1 MFEGGLWRTVEP
13 FTGGIAPV
21 APALSYPAG
30 RLESCSRT
38 KRVSAPERNAV
49 AVKRKLIEVSLPLE
63 EINAQSAREKSIRHG
78 HPSTLHLWWARRP
91 LATARAVLFA
101 QLVDD
106 PSNDIDEYRAEAE
119 RNGYEDPDAWA
130 EHRVKQERERLFD
143 LIRQMVNWN
152 NLGDEALFS
161 KVRAEIMKSTNGNPP
176 AILDP
181 FAGGGTIPLEAQRL
195 GLEAHASDLNPVAVL
210 INKALI
216 EIPPKFAGREPV
228 FPGAAGTRNDW
239 PKATG
244 LAEDVRRYG
253 KWMRDEAQ
261 KRIGHLYPKAKLPG
275 GGEAT
280 VIAWIWARTVTCP
293 NPACGIEMP
302 LVRSWW
308 LGKKKG
314 KEAYV
319 VPRVVDGT
327 VEYSIGHDLAH
338 APTTQNDGTVGRTG
352 ATCVACGSAVPLEY
366 VRETSRNLGLGSQL
380 MATVAEGHR
389 SRIYLP
395 PTPEHMNA
403 AALAAPTAVPPGELF
418 DWPGRINVVRYGLTE
433 FADLFTNRQLTA
445 LTTFS
450 DLVVEARERVLA
462 DALVAGQ
469 PEGDRLEEGGTA
481 AAAYADAVA
490 TYLGF
495 ANSRSADYTSTIN
508 TWASTGE
515 FIRNVFARQA
525 LPMAWDFVEVNPFSG
540 STGNF
545 VGLIEAPIRVIE
557 QLPAHSTAD
566 VRQADAAARD
576 YGSVLISTDPP
587 YYDNIGYSDLSD
599 YFYVWLRRALRA
611 VHPTLL
617 GTMLVPKAEELVA
630 NPYRHGG
637 AGAAKQFFETGFEHV
652 FAHARESAT
661 DDFPI
666 TVYYAFKQSE
676 TDQGGA
682 ASTGWETILG
692 AMVHAGWQVTAT
704 WPVRSEREGRM
715 IGVGTNALASS
726 VVLALRPRPADAPT
740 TDRRGFI
747 ATMKRELGPALRE
760 LQQGGIAPVDLPQS
774 AIGPGM
780 AVFSR
785 YAKVIESD
793 GSEMSVRS
801 ALARINEVLDE
812 LLTEQE
818 GDFDSTTRFAIA
830 WYRSNGY
837 DAGAFGDA
845 ENLARARATAVSTM
859 ERGGILSARA
869 GKVQLFR
876 PSDLPEDYDVTT
888 DQHASAWE
896 ALQHTIRIQETKGI
910 PAAGAFLQAASRRSD
925 GAVDLDLV
933 KELAYLLFQVAEKNG
948 WTKDAISFN
957 GIATSWSEMLDSGR
971 TASPVSTATT
981 LDFDA
986 LDE

>member
-1 MFEGGLWRTVEP
+1 
-13 FTGGIAPV
+13 
-21 APALSYPAG
+21 
-30 RLESCSRT
+30 
-38 KRVSAPERNAV
+38 V
-49 AVKRKLIEVSLPLE
+49 AVKRKLIEVSIPLD
-63 EINAQSAREKSIRHG
+63 EINKQSAREKSIRHG

-106 PSNDIDEYRAEAE
+106 PSVREDEFIAEARE
-119 RNGYEDPDAWA
+119 KGYEDPEGWA
-130 EHRVKQERERLFD
+130 GHRIKQERERLFD
-143 LIRQMVNWN
+143 LITRMVNWD
-152 NLGDEALFS
+152 NLGDEALFDA
-161 KVRAEIMKSTNGNPP
+161 VRAEIMKSTNGNPP

-228 FPGAAGTRNDW
+228 FPGAAGTRTDW

-253 KWMRDEAQ
+253 EWMRDEAHR
-261 KRIGHLYPKAKLPG
+261 RIGHLYPKAKLPG

-319 VPRVVDGT
+319 VPRVVGGRVEFDIGNDPLAAPSKDADGT
-327 VEYSIGHDLAH
+327 IS
-338 APTTQNDGTVGRTG
+338 GRTG
-352 ATCVACGSAVPLEY
+352 AVCVACGTTVPLDY
-366 VRETSRNLGLGSQL
+366 VKSEGVARRLGAALL
-380 MATVAEGHR
+380 ATVAEGHR
-389 SRIYLP
+389 QRIYLP
-395 PTPEHMNA
+395 PSREQADGASVARPD
-403 AALAAPTAVPPGELF
+403 AVPDQELGI
-418 DWPGRINVVRYGLTE
+418 DPRNIWTPAYGLDT
-433 FADLFTNRQLTA
+433 FASLFTNRQLVA

-450 DLVVEARERVLA
+450 DLVAEAREAVFK
-462 DALVAGQ
+462 DAIAAGFA
-469 PEGDRLEEGGTA
+469 EGARLSEGGVD

-490 TYLGF
+490 IYLGF
-495 ANSRSADYTSTIN
+495 VVSKFSARNNVMCGWESGMDRLRGSFQRQTIPMS
-508 TWASTGE
+508 WD
-515 FIRNVFARQA
+515 FAEAHPIGDAGGGFGAVIQSEVEVIEA
-525 LPMAWDFVEVNPFSG
+525 LPA
-540 STGNF
+540 
-545 VGLIEAPIRVIE
+545 EAVPGIAE
-557 QLPAHSTAD
+557 
-566 VRQADAAARD
+566 QADAASRGFD
-576 YGSVLISTDPP
+576 GLLVSTDPP
-587 YYDNIGYSDLSD
+587 YYDNIAYSDLSD
-599 YFYVWLRRALRA
+599 FFYVWLRR
-611 VHPTLL
+611 TLHRFAGDSL
-617 GTMLVPKAEELVA
+617 STLLVPKSEELVA

-637 AGAAKQFFETGFEHV
+637 VSGARKFFELGFENV
-652 FAHARESAT
+652 FEHARAAASNEY
-661 DDFPI
+661 PI
-666 TVYYAFKQSE
+666 SVYYAYKQSE
-676 TDQGGA
+676 TTDAGE

-692 AMVHAGWQVTAT
+692 SMVRAGWTVTAT
-704 WPVRSEREGRM
+704 WPVRSEMASRM
-715 IGVGTNALASS
+715 IGSGTNALASS
-726 VVLALRPRPADAPT
+726 VVLALRPRPDDAPV

-747 ATMKRELGPALRE
+747 AAMKRELGPALRE

-793 GSEMSVRS
+793 GSEMTVRS

-818 GDFDSTTRFAIA
+818 GDFDPTTRFAIA

-845 ENLARARATAVSTM
+845 ENLARARATAVSAM

-869 GKVQLFR
+869 GKVQLYR
-876 PSDLPEDYDVTT
+876 PSDLPDDYDVTT

-910 PAAGAFLQAASRRSD
+910 PAAGAFLHDASRRSD

-957 GIATSWSEMLDSGR
+957 GIATSWSELLDSGR
-971 TASPVSTATT
+971 TAAHVSTAAT

>member
-1 MFEGGLWRTVEP
+1 M
-13 FTGGIAPV
+13 
-21 APALSYPAG
+21 
-30 RLESCSRT
+30 
-38 KRVSAPERNAV
+38 
-49 AVKRKLIEVSLPLE
+49 AVKRKLIEVSIPLDA
-63 EINAQSAREKSIRHG
+63 INKQSAREKSIRHG

-106 PSNDIDEYRAEAE
+106 PSVREDEFLAEARE
-119 RNGYEDPDAWA
+119 KGYEDPEGWVG
-130 EHRVKQERERLFD
+130 HRIKQERERLFD
-143 LIRQMVNWN
+143 LITRMVDWD
-152 NLGDEALFS
+152 NLGDEALFDA
-161 KVRAEIMKSTNGNPP
+161 VRAEIMKSTNGNPP

-216 EIPPKFAGREPV
+216 EIPPKFAGGEPV
-228 FPGAAGTRNDW
+228 FPGATGTRTDW

-244 LAEDVRRYG
+244 LAEDLRRYG
-253 KWMRDEAQ
+253 EWMRDAAQ

-319 VPRVVDGT
+319 VPRVVDRRI
-327 VEYSIGHDLAH
+327 EYEIGHDPKLA
-338 APTTQNDGTVGRTG
+338 PEKDNDGSVGRTG
-352 ATCVACGSAVPLEY
+352 AKCVACGTAVPLNY
-366 VRETSRNLGLGSQL
+366 IREQGRSVGLGRAL
-380 MATVAEGHR
+380 MATVAEGNR
-389 SRIYLP
+389 SRIYLE
-395 PTPEHMNA
+395 PTVEMVTA
-403 AALAAPTAVPPGELF
+403 AEVSEPDELPSGSLPSNPRDF
-418 DWPGRINVVRYGLTE
+418 KTPNYGMFT
-433 FADLFTNRQLTA
+433 FASLFTNRQLTA

-450 DLVVEARERVLA
+450 DLVAEARARVVA
-462 DALVAGQ
+462 DARSAGL
-469 PEGDRLEEGGTA
+469 PSGLRLEQGGDEA
-481 AAAYADAVA
+481 EAYADAVA
-490 TYLGF
+490 TYLSF
-495 ANSRSADYTSTIN
+495 PISRMANKLSAICSWDS
-508 TWASTGE
+508 SPKMESVRGL
-515 FIRNVFARQA
+515 FARQA
-525 LPMAWDFVEVNPFSG
+525 IPMAWDYAEANPFAGSG
-540 STGNF
+540 GDFAEDVAWVERVLDRLPSGEPA
-545 VGLIEAPIRVIE
+545 EAVN
-557 QLPAHSTAD
+557 
-566 VRQADAAARD
+566 ADAAARS
-576 YGSVLISTDPP
+576 YSGVLISTDPP

-599 YFYVWLRRALRA
+599 FFYVWLRRSLRTI
-611 VHPTLL
+611 HPDLL
-617 GTMLVPKAEELVA
+617 GTMLVPKSEELVA

-637 AGAAKQFFETGFEHV
+637 PDGAKEFFESGFEHV
-652 FAHARESAT
+652 FAHARETAT
-661 DDFPI
+661 DDYPI

-676 TDQGGA
+676 TDDRGE

-692 AMVHAGWQVTAT
+692 SMVRAGWTVTAT
-704 WPVRSEREGRM
+704 WPVRSELGNRM
-715 IGVGTNALASS
+715 IASGTNALASS
-726 VVLALRPRPADAPT
+726 VVLALRPRPADAPV

-747 ATMKRELGPALRE
+747 AAMKRELGPALRE

-793 GSEMSVRS
+793 GSEMTVRS
-801 ALARINEVLDE
+801 ALTRINEVLDE

-818 GDFDSTTRFAIA
+818 GDFDPATRFAIA

-845 ENLARARATAVSTM
+845 ENLARARATAVSAM

-869 GKVQLFR
+869 GKVQLYR
-876 PSDLPEDYDVTT
+876 PVDLPDDYDVTT
-888 DQHASAWE
+888 DQHTSAWE

-910 PAAGAFLQAASRRSD
+910 PAAGAFLHEASRRSD

-957 GIATSWSEMLDSGR
+957 GIATSWSELLDSGR
-971 TASPVSTATT
+971 TAAPVSTAAT

>member
-1 MFEGGLWRTVEP
+1 M
-13 FTGGIAPV
+13 
-21 APALSYPAG
+21 
-30 RLESCSRT
+30 
-38 KRVSAPERNAV
+38 
-49 AVKRKLIEVSLPLE
+49 AVKRKLIEVSIPLD
-63 EINAQSAREKSIRHG
+63 EINKQSAREKSIRHG

-106 PSNDIDEYRAEAE
+106 PSVREDEFIAEARE
-119 RNGYEDPDAWA
+119 KGYEDPEGWA
-130 EHRVKQERERLFD
+130 GHRIKQERERLFD
-143 LIRQMVNWN
+143 LITRMVDWD
-152 NLGDEALFS
+152 NLGDEALFDA
-161 KVRAEIMKSTNGNPP
+161 VRAEIMKSTNGNPP

-195 GLEAHASDLNPVAVL
+195 GLESHASDLNPVAVL

-228 FPGAAGTRNDW
+228 FPGAAGTRTDW

-253 KWMRDEAQ
+253 GWMRDEAQ
-261 KRIGHLYPKAKLPG
+261 KRIGHLYPKVKLPG

-314 KEAYV
+314 KEAFV
-319 VPRVVDGT
+319 VPRVVGGR
-327 VEYSIGHDLAH
+327 VEYEIGHDPRH
-338 APTTQNDGTVGRTG
+338 APAEGSIAGGNGV
-352 ATCVACGSAVPLEY
+352 CVACSASVPNRY
-366 VRETSRNLGLGSQL
+366 IREQATSSGLGARL
-380 MATVAEGHR
+380 IAVVAEGAR
-389 SRIYLP
+389 QRIYLDP
-395 PTPEHMNA
+395 TEAQEGVARDVVRPEDTPDQTIPTPNHDVDRLPM
-403 AALAAPTAVPPGELF
+403 
-418 DWPGRINVVRYGLTE
+418 YGMPRWSD
-433 FADLFTNRQLTA
+433 AFTNRQLTA
-445 LTTFS
+445 LTTLS
-450 DLVVEARERVLA
+450 DLVSEARDRVLA
-462 DALVAGQ
+462 DARAAGY
-469 PEGDRLEEGGTA
+469 PEGGRLEAGGTD

-490 TYLGF
+490 TYLGITV
-495 ANSRSADYTSTIN
+495 SRCTDYFSTIN

-515 FIRNVFARQA
+515 FVRNVFARQA
-525 LPMAWDFVEVNPFSG
+525 IPMAWDYVETNPFSA

-545 VGLIEAPIRVIE
+545 LGQLEWPSRVLDT
-557 QLPAHSTAD
+557 LPASSHSEA
-566 VRQADAAARD
+566 RQADAAARSYD
-576 YGSVLISTDPP
+576 GLLISTDPP

-599 YFYVWLRRALRA
+599 YFYVWLRRALRPL
-611 VHPTLL
+611 HPELL
-617 GTMLVPKAEELVA
+617 STMLVPKADELVA

-637 AGAAKQFFETGFEHV
+637 ANGAKQFFETGFEHV
-652 FAHARESAT
+652 FDHARESAM
-661 DDFPI
+661 DNYPI
-666 TVYYAFKQSE
+666 AVYYAFKQSE
-676 TDQGGA
+676 SDASGE

-692 AMVHAGWQVTAT
+692 SMVRAGWRVTAT

-726 VVLALRPRPADAPT
+726 VVLALRPRPEDAPV

-747 ATMKRELGPALRE
+747 AAMKRELGPALRE

-785 YAKVIESD
+785 YSKVIESD

-818 GDFDSTTRFAIA
+818 GDFDPTTRFAIA

-837 DAGAFGDA
+837 NAGAFGDA
-845 ENLARARATAVSTM
+845 ENLARARATAVSAM

-869 GKVQLFR
+869 GKVQLYR
-876 PSDLPEDYDVTT
+876 PTDLPDDYDVTS
-888 DQHASAWE
+888 DQHTSAWE

-910 PAAGAFLQAASRRSD
+910 PAAGAFLHDASRRSD

-957 GIATSWSEMLDSGR
+957 GIATSWSELLDSGR
-971 TASPVSTATT
+971 TAAPVSTAAT

>member
-1 MFEGGLWRTVEP
+1 
-13 FTGGIAPV
+13 
-21 APALSYPAG
+21 
-30 RLESCSRT
+30 
-38 KRVSAPERNAV
+38 V
-49 AVKRKLIEVSLPLE
+49 AVKRKLIEVSIPLD
-63 EINAQSAREKSIRHG
+63 EINKQSAREKSIRHG

-106 PSNDIDEYRAEAE
+106 PSVREDEFLAEARE
-119 RNGYEDPDAWA
+119 KGYEDPEGWA
-130 EHRVKQERERLFD
+130 GHRIKQERERLFD
-143 LIRQMVNWN
+143 LITRMVDWD
-152 NLGDEALFS
+152 NLGDEALFDA
-161 KVRAEIMKSTNGNPP
+161 VRAEIMKSTDGNPP

-228 FPGAAGTRNDW
+228 FPGASGTRNAW

-253 KWMRDEAQ
+253 EWMRDEAQ

-314 KEAYV
+314 KEAYI
-319 VPRVVDGT
+319 VPLIVGDR
-327 VEYSIGHDLAH
+327 VEYRIGHDPRQ
-338 APTTQNDGTVGRTG
+338 APRASDDGSVGRTG

-366 VRETSRNLGLGSQL
+366 VRAQGRAGKMSAQM
-380 MATVAEGHR
+380 MAVVAEGDR
-389 SRIYLP
+389 SRVYLP
-395 PTPEHMNA
+395 ADEEQKRAAGVERPDALPPGTIPDQALGFRVQAYGMTEYSDLFADRQA
-403 AALAAPTAVPPGELF
+403 AALTA
-418 DWPGRINVVRYGLTE
+418 
-433 FADLFTNRQLTA
+433 
-445 LTTFS
+445 FS
-450 DLVVEARERVLA
+450 DLVLEARARVLA
-462 DALVAGQ
+462 DGRQAGH
-469 PEGDRLEEGGTA
+469 PEGLRLEEGGA
-481 AAAYADAVA
+481 EAAAYADAVA

-495 ANSRSADYTSTIN
+495 VVSRLADYQSSIT
-508 TWASTGE
+508 TWASNPQME
-515 FIRNVFARQA
+515 ILRNVFARQA
-525 LPMAWDFVEVNPFSG
+525 IPMAWDFAEGNPLASSSG
-540 STGNF
+540 
-545 VGLIEAPIRVIE
+545 GLEIMERAVTRVIDI
-557 QLPAHSTAD
+557 LPTGATPLVS
-566 VRQADAAARD
+566 QEDAASRLI
-576 YGSVLISTDPP
+576 GNTLISTDPP

-599 YFYVWLRRALRA
+599 FFYVWLRRALRDI
-611 VHPTLL
+611 HPELL

-637 AGAAKQFFETGFEHV
+637 ADGARQFFETGFEHV
-652 FAHARESAT
+652 FAHARASAN
-661 DDFPI
+661 DDYPI
-666 TVYYAFKQSE
+666 AVYYAFKQAE
-676 TDQGGA
+676 AGDEGE

-692 AMVHAGWQVTAT
+692 SMIHAGWRVTAT
-704 WPVRSEREGRM
+704 WPVRSERSGRM
-715 IGVGTNALASS
+715 VGIGTNALASS
-726 VVLALRPRPADAPT
+726 VVLALRPRPADAPV

-747 ATMKRELGPALRE
+747 AAMKRELGPALRE

-793 GSEMSVRS
+793 GSEMTVRS

-818 GDFDSTTRFAIA
+818 GDFDPATRFAIA

-845 ENLARARATAVSTM
+845 ENLARARATAVQAM

-869 GKVQLFR
+869 GKVQLYR
-876 PSDLPEDYDVTT
+876 PSDLPDDYDVTT
-888 DQHASAWE
+888 DQHTSAWE

-910 PAAGAFLQAASRRSD
+910 PAAGAFLHDASRRSD

-957 GIATSWSEMLDSGR
+957 GIATSWSELLDSGR
-971 TASPVSTATT
+971 TAAPVSTAAT

>member
-1 MFEGGLWRTVEP
+1 M
-13 FTGGIAPV
+13 
-21 APALSYPAG
+21 
-30 RLESCSRT
+30 
-38 KRVSAPERNAV
+38 
-49 AVKRKLIEVSLPLE
+49 AVKRKLIEVSIPLD
-63 EINAQSAREKSIRHG
+63 EINKQSAREKSIRHG

-106 PSNDIDEYRAEAE
+106 PSVREDEFIAEARE
-119 RNGYEDPDAWA
+119 KGYEDPEGWA
-130 EHRVKQERERLFD
+130 GHRIKQERERLFD
-143 LIRQMVNWN
+143 LITRMVNWE
-152 NLGDEALFS
+152 NLGDEALFDA
-161 KVRAEIMKSTNGNPP
+161 VRAEILKSTNGNPP

-228 FPGAAGTRNDW
+228 FPGAAGTRTDW

-253 KWMRDEAQ
+253 EWMRDEAQ

-319 VPRVVDGT
+319 VPRVAAGQ
-327 VEYSIGHDLAH
+327 VEYEVGHSASQ
-338 APTTQNDGTVGRTG
+338 APTTENDGTVRRSG
-352 ATCVACGSAVPLEY
+352 ATCVACGTFAPLAY
-366 VRETSRNLGLGSQL
+366 VKAEGNGGRLGSVPI
-380 MATVAEGHR
+380 AVVAEGQR
-389 SRIYLP
+389 QRLYLP
-395 PTPEHMNA
+395 PTSAEIGGSTPIAHAPDET
-403 AALAAPTAVPPGELF
+403 LATNSQYMGAPL
-418 DWPGRINVVRYGLTE
+418 YGLKT
-433 FADLFTNRQLTA
+433 FGSLFTTRQLYFLET
-445 LTTFS
+445 LLELSTDVRRMIVGEDTSGRLS
-450 DLVVEARERVLA
+450 DGATGR
-462 DALVAGQ
+462 
-469 PEGDRLEEGGTA
+469 T
-481 AAAYADAVA
+481 AYADAVL
-490 TYLGF
+490 TYLVLSISKSSNVG
-495 ANSRSADYTSTIN
+495 SALTSWMSDRGAFRET
-508 TWASTGE
+508 
-515 FIRNVFARQA
+515 FARQA
-525 LPMAWDFVEVNPFSG
+525 ISMVWDFAESNPLGVGGGTFASAVEKAAKVLDELPEG
-540 STGNF
+540 TIGV
-545 VGLIEAPIRVIE
+545 VG
-557 QLPAHSTAD
+557 
-566 VRQADAAARD
+566 QADASARD
-576 YGSVLISTDPP
+576 YGAALVSTDPP
-587 YYDNIGYSDLSD
+587 YYDNVPYADISDF
-599 YFYVWLRRALRA
+599 FYVWLRRGLGDTFPDLFGTAL
-611 VHPTLL
+611 T
-617 GTMLVPKAEELVA
+617 PKADELVA
-630 NPYRHGG
+630 NRDRQGG
-637 AGAAKQFFETGFEHV
+637 KEAAKDFFERGFYRV
-652 FAHARESAT
+652 FERAREGAS
-661 DDFPI
+661 DNYPI
-666 TVYYAFKQSE
+666 AVYYAFRQME
-676 TDQGGA
+676 NHGGEA
-682 ASTGWETILG
+682 TSTGWETILDG
-692 AMVHAGWQVTAT
+692 MVRAGWLVTAT
-704 WPVRSEREGRM
+704 WPVRTEGEGRM
-715 IGVGTNALASS
+715 RALASNALASS
-726 VVLALRPRPADAPT
+726 VVLALRPRPEDAAV

-747 ATMKRELGPALRE
+747 AAMKRELGPALRE

-793 GSEMSVRS
+793 GSEMTVRS

-818 GDFDSTTRFAIA
+818 GDFDPTTRFAIA

-845 ENLARARATAVSTM
+845 ENLARARATAVSAM

-869 GKVQLFR
+869 GKVQLYR
-876 PSDLPEDYDVTT
+876 PTDLPDDYDVTS
-888 DQHASAWE
+888 DQHTSAWE
-896 ALQHTIRIQETKGI
+896 ALQHTIRIQESKGI
-910 PAAGAFLQAASRRSD
+910 PAAGAFLHDASRRSD

-957 GIATSWSEMLDSGR
+957 GIATSWSELLESGR
-971 TASPVSTATT
+971 TAAPVSTAAT
-981 LDFDA
+981 LDFGA
-986 LDE
+986 LEG

>member
-1 MFEGGLWRTVEP
+1 M
-13 FTGGIAPV
+13 
-21 APALSYPAG
+21 
-30 RLESCSRT
+30 
-38 KRVSAPERNAV
+38 
-49 AVKRKLIEVSLPLE
+49 AVKRKLIEVSIPLD
-63 EINAQSAREKSIRHG
+63 EINKQSAREKSIRHG

-106 PSNDIDEYRAEAE
+106 PSVREDEFIAEA
-119 RNGYEDPDAWA
+119 RQKGYEDPEGWA
-130 EHRVKQERERLFD
+130 GHRIKQERERLFG
-143 LIRQMVNWN
+143 LITRMVDWD
-152 NLGDEALFS
+152 NLGDEALFDA
-161 KVRAEIMKSTNGNPP
+161 VRAEIMKSTNGNPP

-228 FPGAAGTRNDW
+228 FPGAAGTRTDW

-253 KWMRDEAQ
+253 EWMRDEAQ
-261 KRIGHLYPKAKLPG
+261 ERIGHLYPKAKLPG

-319 VPRVVDGT
+319 VPRVVGGRVQYD
-327 VEYSIGHDLAH
+327 IGHSLKD
-338 APTTQNDGTVGRTG
+338 APRSDEGTVGRTG
-352 ATCVACGSAVPLEY
+352 ATCISCATAVPLEY
-366 VRETSRNLGLGSQL
+366 VREQSRQNGLGHDL
-380 MATVAEGHR
+380 MAVVAGGDRNRTYVEPDDAQR
-389 SRIYLP
+389 AASSLERPADLP
-395 PTPEHMNA
+395 TGSLPDK
-403 AALAAPTAVPPGELF
+403 ALSFRVQA
-418 DWPGRINVVRYGLTE
+418 YGMTE
-433 FADLFTNRQLTA
+433 WVDLFTNRQLTA
-445 LTTFS
+445 LTLLS
-450 DLVVEARERVLA
+450 DLVTEARERVRT
-462 DALVAGQ
+462 DALAAGLAL
-469 PEGDRLEEGGTA
+469 GDELEAGGVGA
-481 AAAYADAVA
+481 RAYADAVA
-490 TYLGF
+490 TYLGQGVSRSTDLNNSIVTWS
-495 ANSRSADYTSTIN
+495 NSRDQA
-508 TWASTGE
+508 
-515 FIRNVFARQA
+515 RNLFARQA
-525 LPMAWDFVEVNPFSG
+525 IPMAWDFVEVSPFADAAGDLRIATRSI
-540 STGNF
+540 SQA
-545 VGLIEAPIRVIE
+545 IDR
-557 QLPAHSTAD
+557 LPATHLVPGEAE
-566 VRQADAAARD
+566 QADASSRD
-576 YGSVLISTDPP
+576 LSGLLISTDPP

-599 YFYVWLRRALRA
+599 FFYVWLRRSLRD
-611 VHPTLL
+611 VHPRLL

-637 AGAAKQFFETGFEHV
+637 AEGAKHFFEAGFEHV
-652 FAHARESAT
+652 FEHARLSAS

-676 TDQGGA
+676 SDDGGE

-692 AMVHAGWQVTAT
+692 SMVRAGWRVTAT
-704 WPVRSEREGRM
+704 WPVRSERDGRM

-726 VVLALRPRPADAPT
+726 VVLALRPRAADAAV

-747 ATMKRELGPALRE
+747 AAMKRELGSALRE

-818 GDFDSTTRFAIA
+818 GDFDPTTRFAIA

-845 ENLARARATAVSTM
+845 ENLARARATAVSAM

-869 GKVQLFR
+869 GKVQLYR
-876 PSDLPEDYDVTT
+876 PTDLPDDYDVTS
-888 DQHASAWE
+888 DQHTSAWE

-910 PAAGAFLQAASRRSD
+910 PAAGAFLHDASRRSD

-933 KELAYLLFQVAEKNG
+933 KELAYLLFQVAEKSG

-957 GIATSWSEMLDSGR
+957 GIATSWSELLDSGR
-971 TASPVSTATT
+971 TATPVSTAAT

>member
-1 MFEGGLWRTVEP
+1 
-13 FTGGIAPV
+13 
-21 APALSYPAG
+21 
-30 RLESCSRT
+30 
-38 KRVSAPERNAV
+38 V
-49 AVKRKLIEVSLPLE
+49 AVKRKLIEVSIPLD
-63 EINAQSAREKSIRHG
+63 EINKQSAREKSIRHG

-106 PSNDIDEYRAEAE
+106 PSVRQDEFIAEARE
-119 RNGYEDPDAWA
+119 KGYEDPEGWA
-130 EHRVKQERERLFD
+130 SHRIKQERERLFD
-143 LIRQMVNWN
+143 LITRMVDWD
-152 NLGDEALFS
+152 NLGDEALFDA
-161 KVRAEIMKSTNGNPP
+161 VRAEIMKSTKGNPP

-195 GLEAHASDLNPVAVL
+195 GLEARASDLNPVAVL

-228 FPGAAGTRNDW
+228 FPGAAEQRNAW
-239 PKATG
+239 PRATG

-253 KWMRDEAQ
+253 EWMRDEAQ

-319 VPRVVDGT
+319 VPKVVDGWI
-327 VEYSIGHDLAH
+327 EYSIGHDPKT
-338 APTTQNDGTVGRTG
+338 APAASRDGTVARSG
-352 ATCVACGSAVPLEY
+352 ATCISCGGAVPLSYIRTAGKE
-366 VRETSRNLGLGSQL
+366 SRLGSRL
-380 MATVAEGHR
+380 LAVVAEGNR
-389 SRIYLP
+389 QREYLTPTSQQAQAADVQRPASTPEGSLP
-395 PTPEHMNA
+395 PHGLNPANTQ
-403 AALAAPTAVPPGELF
+403 TVQ
-418 DWPGRINVVRYGLTE
+418 IYGFNEWTD
-433 FADLFTNRQLTA
+433 FFTNRQLVA
-445 LTTFS
+445 LTTLS
-450 DLVVEARERVLA
+450 DLVIEARERVLA
-462 DALVAGQ
+462 DAVRSGA
-469 PEGDRLEEGGTA
+469 PEGNNLESGGFH
-481 AAAYADAVA
+481 AAAYADSVA
-490 TYLGF
+490 TYLGL
-495 ANSRSADYTSTIN
+495 AVSRVTATSSSMA
-508 TWASTGE
+508 TWSSHPKNELVVG
-515 FIRNVFARQA
+515 VFGRQA
-525 LPMAWDFVEVNPFSG
+525 IPMVWDFAEANPLKTGTSG
-540 STGNF
+540 SLDVMVTAIAKMLEPLG
-545 VGLIEAPIRVIE
+545 VGAIPSVE
-557 QLPAHSTAD
+557 
-566 VRQADAAARD
+566 QADAATTNYA
-576 YGSVLISTDPP
+576 GAVLDTDPP

-599 YFYVWLRRALRA
+599 WFYVWLRRSLRA
-611 VHPTLL
+611 IHPTLL

-637 AGAAKQFFETGFEHV
+637 PDGAKRFFEAGFENV
-652 FAHARESAT
+652 FRRARESAAA
-661 DDFPI
+661 DFPI
-666 TVYYAFKQSE
+666 CVYYAFKQSE
-676 TDQGGA
+676 TDDSGD

-692 AMVHAGWQVTAT
+692 SMVHSGWSVTAT
-704 WPVRSEREGRM
+704 WPVRSEFSGRM
-715 IGVGTNALASS
+715 VATGSNALASS
-726 VVLALRPRPADAPT
+726 VVLALRPRPEGAPI

-747 ATMKRELGPALRE
+747 AAMKRELGPALRE

-793 GSEMSVRS
+793 GSEMTVRS

-818 GDFDSTTRFAIA
+818 GDFDPTTRFAIA

-837 DAGAFGDA
+837 EAGSFGDA
-845 ENLARARATAVSTM
+845 ENLARARATAVSAM

-869 GKVQLFR
+869 GKVQLYR
-876 PSDLPEDYDVTT
+876 PTDLPDDYDVTS
-888 DQHASAWE
+888 DQHTSAWE

-910 PAAGAFLQAASRRSD
+910 PAAGAFLNDASRRSD

-957 GIATSWSEMLDSGR
+957 GIATSWSELLDSGR
-971 TASPVSTATT
+971 TAAPVSTAAT

>member
-1 MFEGGLWRTVEP
+1 M
-13 FTGGIAPV
+13 
-21 APALSYPAG
+21 
-30 RLESCSRT
+30 
-38 KRVSAPERNAV
+38 
-49 AVKRKLIEVSLPLE
+49 AVKRKLIEVSIPLD
-63 EINAQSAREKSIRHG
+63 EINKQSAREKSIRHG

-106 PSNDIDEYRAEAE
+106 PSVREDEFIAEARE
-119 RNGYEDPDAWA
+119 KGYEDPEGWA
-130 EHRVKQERERLFD
+130 GHRIKQERERLFD
-143 LIRQMVNWN
+143 LITRMVDWD
-152 NLGDEALFS
+152 NLGDEALFDA
-161 KVRAEIMKSTNGNPP
+161 VRAEIMKSTNGNPP

-228 FPGAAGTRNDW
+228 FPGAAGTRTDW

-253 KWMRDEAQ
+253 EWMRDEAQ

-319 VPRVVDGT
+319 VPRVVGGR
-327 VEYSIGHDLAH
+327 VEYEIGHDASRGPS
-338 APTTQNDGTVGRTG
+338 ANEDGTIGRTG
-352 ATCVACGSAVPLEY
+352 ATCIACGTAVALTY
-366 VRETSRNLGLGSQL
+366 VREQGRSVGLGRAL
-380 MATVAEGHR
+380 IATVAEGNR
-389 SRIYLP
+389 SRTYLAP
-395 PTPEHMNA
+395 DDAARA
-403 AALAAPTAVPPGELF
+403 AAQVAEPRDVPGGTLAANPRDFKTP
-418 DWPGRINVVRYGLTE
+418 NYGMTT
-433 FADLFTNRQLTA
+433 FSSLFTNRQLTA

-462 DALVAGQ
+462 DAQAAGV
-469 PEGDRLEEGGTA
+469 PDGLRLEAGGIG

-490 TYLGF
+490 TYLGL
-495 ANSRSADYTSTIN
+495 AADRIGDRNSAVT
-508 TWASTGE
+508 TWDSSPSKEQVRG
-515 FIRNVFARQA
+515 IFARQA
-525 LPMAWDFVEVNPFSG
+525 IAMAWDFAEANFFAKSSGTLAESMIQVANAVERLP
-540 STGNF
+540 TGQA
-545 VGLIEAPIRVIE
+545 GEA
-557 QLPAHSTAD
+557 
-566 VRQADAAARD
+566 RQADAASR
-576 YGSVLISTDPP
+576 VLDSLVISTDPP
-587 YYDNIGYSDLSD
+587 YYDNISYSELSD
-599 YFYVWLRRALRA
+599 FFYVWLRRALRSI
-611 VHPTLL
+611 HPEIL
-617 GTMLVPKAEELVA
+617 GTVLVPKAEELVA

-637 AGAAKQFFETGFEHV
+637 ADGAKAFFETGFESV
-652 FAHARESAT
+652 FAHARQSAS
-661 DDFPI
+661 DDYPI

-676 TDQGGA
+676 TEEGGQ

-692 AMVHAGWQVTAT
+692 SMVRAGWVVTAT
-704 WPVRSEREGRM
+704 WPVRTELANRM
-715 IGVGTNALASS
+715 IGSGTNALASS
-726 VVLALRPRPADAPT
+726 VVLALRPRPIDAAV

-747 ATMKRELGPALRE
+747 AAMKRELGPALRE

-785 YAKVIESD
+785 YSKVIESD

-818 GDFDSTTRFAIA
+818 GDFDPTTRFAIA

-845 ENLARARATAVSTM
+845 ENLARARATAVSAM

-869 GKVQLFR
+869 GKVQLYR
-876 PSDLPEDYDVTT
+876 PTDLPDDYDVTS
-888 DQHASAWE
+888 DQHTSAWE
-896 ALQHTIRIQETKGI
+896 ALQHTIRIQESKGI
-910 PAAGAFLQAASRRSD
+910 PAAGAFLHDASRRSD

-957 GIATSWSEMLDSGR
+957 GIATSWSELLDSGR
-971 TASPVSTATT
+971 TAAPVSTATT
-981 LDFDA
+981 LDFDE
-986 LDE
+986 LE

>member
-1 MFEGGLWRTVEP
+1 M
-13 FTGGIAPV
+13 
-21 APALSYPAG
+21 
-30 RLESCSRT
+30 
-38 KRVSAPERNAV
+38 

-228 FPGAAGTRNDW
+228 FPGAAGTRTDW

-253 KWMRDEAQ
+253 EWMRDEAQ

-319 VPRVVDGT
+319 VPRVVDGA

-395 PTPEHMNA
+395 PTPEQINA

-450 DLVVEARERVLA
+450 DLVVEARERALA
-462 DALVAGQ
+462 DALAVGL
-469 PEGDRLEEGGTA
+469 PEGARLEEGGTGA
-481 AAAYADAVA
+481 VAYADAVV
-490 TYLGF
+490 TYLGL
-495 ANSRSADYTSTIN
+495 AVSKATDYQNALSQWRSDPKN
-508 TWASTGE
+508 EG
-515 FIRNVFARQA
+515 VGHLFARQA
-525 LPMAWDFVEVNPFSG
+525 IPMVWDFAEGALLGESAGSVSRQFASVAQLIVRLPTSRPAVVE
-540 STGNF
+540 
-545 VGLIEAPIRVIE
+545 
-557 QLPAHSTAD
+557 
-566 VRQADAAARD
+566 QADASRRS
-576 YGSVLISTDPP
+576 YNSMLVSTDPP

-599 YFYVWLRRALRA
+599 FFYVWLRSSLRS
-611 VHPTLL
+611 VHADLL

-637 AGAAKQFFETGFEHV
+637 LDGAKHFFERGFEDV
-652 FAHARESAT
+652 FARAREKAT
-661 DDFPI
+661 DGFPI

-676 TDQGGA
+676 TDAGGE

-692 AMVHAGWQVTAT
+692 SMVHAGWSVTAT
-704 WPVRSEREGRM
+704 WPVRSELSNRM
-715 IGVGTNALASS
+715 IASGTNALASS
-726 VVLALRPRPADAPT
+726 VVLALRPRPEDAPT

-747 ATMKRELGPALRE
+747 AAMKRELGPALRE

-818 GDFDSTTRFAIA
+818 GDFDPTTRFAIA

-837 DAGAFGDA
+837 DAGPFGDA

-896 ALQHTIRIQETKGI
+896 ALQHTIRIQESKGI
-910 PAAGAFLQAASRRSD
+910 PAAGAFLHDASRRPD

-971 TASPVSTATT
+971 TATPVSLAAT
-981 LDFDA
+981 LDFGA

>member
-1 MFEGGLWRTVEP
+1 MVTQR
-13 FTGGIAPV
+13 
-21 APALSYPAG
+21 
-30 RLESCSRT
+30 
-38 KRVSAPERNAV
+38 
-49 AVKRKLIEVSLPLE
+49 RKLIEVSLPLE

-106 PSNDIDEYRAEAE
+106 PSNFFEDHKAEATAKS
-119 RNGYEDPDAWA
+119 YEDPDAWA

-143 LIRQMVNWN
+143 LIRKMVDWD
-152 NLGDEALFS
+152 NLNDEDLFDQ
-161 KVRAEIMKSTNGNPP
+161 VRAEIMRSTDGNPP

-228 FPGAAGTRNDW
+228 FPDAAGQRNAW
-239 PKATG
+239 PKASG

-253 KWMRDEAQ
+253 AWMRDEAE
-261 KRIGHLYPKAKLPG
+261 KRIGHLYPKATLPDG
-275 GGEAT
+275 SKAT

-319 VPRVVDGT
+319 VPRVVDGR
-327 VEYSIGHDLAH
+327 VEYEIGHDPKLA
-338 APTTQNDGTVGRTG
+338 PSKDTDGTIGRTG
-352 ATCVACGSAVPLEY
+352 AFCISCGGTASLKYIKSEASERGFHSDLI
-366 VRETSRNLGLGSQL
+366 
-380 MATVAEGHR
+380 ATVAEGDR
-389 SRIYLP
+389 RRIYLS
-395 PTPEHMNA
+395 PTIDAVSA
-403 AALAAPTAVPPGELF
+403 ADVEKPSELPQGSLPDNSRDF
-418 DWPGRINVVRYGLTE
+418 RPQLYGMPD

-450 DLVVEARERVLA
+450 DLVSEARERVLA
-462 DALVAGQ
+462 DASAAGM
-469 PEGDRLEEGGTA
+469 PEGTRLEAGGTD

-490 TYLGF
+490 TYLGIIVSKMTDR
-495 ANSRSADYTSTIN
+495 NSTLVNWYVSRESTS
-508 TWASTGE
+508 ST
-515 FIRNVFARQA
+515 FARQA
-525 LPMAWDFVEVNPFSG
+525 LPMCWDYCEVEPLGDNTG
-540 STGNF
+540 SFMNSLTWTAETIEPLGD
-545 VGLIEAPIRVIE
+545 GL
-557 QLPAHSTAD
+557 TAD
-566 VRQADAAARD
+566 VRQADASARE
-576 YGSVLISTDPP
+576 YAGLLISTDPP

-599 YFYVWLRRALRA
+599 YFYVWLRRSLRSLL
-611 VHPTLL
+611 PELL

-637 AGAAKQFFETGFEHV
+637 AGGAKEWFETGFEHV
-652 FAHARESAT
+652 FERSRAVASNEY
-661 DDFPI
+661 PI
-666 TVYYAFKQSE
+666 AVYYAFKQSE
-676 TDQGGA
+676 DDGGVGE

-692 AMVHAGWQVTAT
+692 SMVHAGWAVTAT
-704 WPVRSEREGRM
+704 WPMRTEAGNRM
-715 IGVGTNALASS
+715 IGMGTNALASS
-726 VVLALRPRPADAPT
+726 VVLALRPRPEDAPV

-747 ATMKRELGPALRE
+747 AAMKRELGPALRE

-818 GDFDSTTRFAIA
+818 GDFDPTTRFAIA
-830 WYRSNGY
+830 WYRGHGY
-837 DAGAFGDA
+837 EAGPFGDA
-845 ENLARARATAVSTM
+845 DNLARARATAVATL
-859 ERGGILSARA
+859 ERDGILTARA
-869 GKVQLFR
+869 GKVQLYR
-876 PSDLPEDYDVTT
+876 PAELPESYDVLA
-888 DQHASAWE
+888 DQHTSAWE
-896 ALQHTIRIQETKGI
+896 ALQHAIRIQESKGI
-910 PAAGAFLQAASRRSD
+910 PAAGAFLHEASQRPD

-948 WTKDAISFN
+948 WTKDAIAFN
-957 GIATSWSEMLDSGR
+957 DVATSWSDLLVAGR
-971 TASPVSTATT
+971 TAAATPTSTAAT
-981 LDFDA
+981 LNFDD
-986 LDE
+986 LE

>member
-1 MFEGGLWRTVEP
+1 
-13 FTGGIAPV
+13 
-21 APALSYPAG
+21 
-30 RLESCSRT
+30 
-38 KRVSAPERNAV
+38 V

-106 PSNDIDEYRAEAE
+106 PSNDIEEYRAEAE

-152 NLGDEALFS
+152 NLGDEELFS

-261 KRIGHLYPKAKLPG
+261 RRIGHLYPKAKLPG

-327 VEYSIGHDLAH
+327 VEYSIGHDLSH
-338 APTTQNDGTVGRTG
+338 APAKQNEGTVGRTG
-352 ATCVACGSAVPLEY
+352 ATCISCQTAVPLAY
-366 VRETSRNLGLGSQL
+366 VREQSRSKGLGSQL
-380 MATVAEGHR
+380 IAVVAEGNR
-389 SRIYLP
+389 SRSYVAP
-395 PTPEHMNA
+395 SDDQRA
-403 AALAAPTAVPPGELF
+403 AAAIERPADLPIGDLPAKALSFRVQA
-418 DWPGRINVVRYGLTE
+418 YGMAE
-433 FADLFTNRQLTA
+433 WVDLFTNRQLTA

-450 DLVVEARERVLA
+450 DLVGEARERVLA
-462 DALVAGQ
+462 DALAAGL
-469 PEGDRLEEGGTA
+469 PEGNRLEEGGVGA
-481 AAAYADAVA
+481 VAYADAVA
-490 TYLGF
+490 TYLGIVVSKMTDR
-495 ANSRSADYTSTIN
+495 NSTLVNWYVSRESTS
-508 TWASTGE
+508 STY
-515 FIRNVFARQA
+515 ARQA
-525 LPMAWDFVEVNPFSG
+525 LPMCWDFCEVEPLGENTG
-540 STGNF
+540 SFLNSLTWTAET
-545 VGLIEAPIRVIE
+545 IEPLGEGR
-557 QLPAHSTAD
+557 PAE
-566 VRQADAAARD
+566 VRQADASSREYA
-576 YGSVLISTDPP
+576 GLLVSTDPP

-599 YFYVWLRRALRA
+599 YFYVWLRRSLRP
-611 VHPTLL
+611 VLPELL

-637 AGAAKQFFETGFEHV
+637 ASGAKKWFETGFEHV
-652 FAHARESAT
+652 FERSRAVAS
-661 DDFPI
+661 DDYPI
-666 TVYYAFKQSE
+666 AVYYAFKQSE
-676 TDQGGA
+676 DDDLLGET
-682 ASTGWETILG
+682 STGWETILG
-692 AMVHAGWQVTAT
+692 SMVHAGWAVTAT
-704 WPVRSEREGRM
+704 WPMRTEAGNRM
-715 IGVGTNALASS
+715 IGKGTNALASS
-726 VVLALRPRPADAPT
+726 VVLALRPRRPDAAV

-747 ATMKRELGPALRE
+747 AAMKRELGPALRE

-818 GDFDSTTRFAIA
+818 GDFDPTTRFAIA

-971 TASPVSTATT
+971 TAAPVSTAAT

>member
-1 MFEGGLWRTVEP
+1 M
-13 FTGGIAPV
+13 
-21 APALSYPAG
+21 
-30 RLESCSRT
+30 
-38 KRVSAPERNAV
+38 AV
-49 AVKRKLIEVSLPLE
+49 RRKLIEVSIPLD
-63 EINAQSAREKSIRHG
+63 EINKQSAREKSIRHG

-106 PSNDIDEYRAEAE
+106 PSVREDEFLAEARE
-119 RNGYEDPDAWA
+119 MGYEDPERWA
-130 EHRVKQERERLFD
+130 GHRIKQERERLFD
-143 LIRQMVNWN
+143 LITRMVDWD
-152 NLGDEALFS
+152 NLGDEALFDA
-161 KVRAEIMKSTNGNPP
+161 VRAEIMKSTNGNPP

-216 EIPPKFAGREPV
+216 EIPPKFAGRDPV
-228 FPGAAGTRNDW
+228 FPGAAGTRTDW

-253 KWMRDEAQ
+253 EWMRDEAQ

-308 LGKKKG
+308 LGKKRN

-319 VPRVVDGT
+319 IPRVVDGR
-327 VEYSIGHDLAH
+327 VQYEIGHSI
-338 APTTQNDGTVGRTG
+338 DGDRAWINSGTMSGRSG
-352 ATCVACGSAVPLEY
+352 AVCIACGSAASTDY
-366 VRETSRNLGLGSQL
+366 IREVGRAGGIGDVLI
-380 MATVAEGHR
+380 ATVAEGKR
-389 SRIYLP
+389 NRMYLA
-395 PTPEHMNA
+395 PTPDQEQA
-403 AALAAPTAVPPGELF
+403 ARVDIPSDLPEGDIATNPRWFSPPAYGF
-418 DWPGRINVVRYGLTE
+418 DSFVSLSSR
-433 FADLFTNRQLTA
+433 RQLVA

-450 DLVVEARERVLA
+450 DLVTEARDRVA
-462 DALVAGQ
+462 VDAA
-469 PEGDRLEEGGTA
+469 DRLGSA
-481 AAAYADAVA
+481 DSANYASAVA
-490 TYLGF
+490 TYLGLWIGRI
-495 ANSRSADYTSTIN
+495 ANRATTNSVWN
-508 TWASTGE
+508 TASE
-515 FIRNVFARQA
+515 LMEQLFARQA
-525 LPMAWDFVEVNPFSG
+525 IPLLWHYP
-540 STGNF
+540 
-545 VGLIEAPIRVIE
+545 EANVF
-557 QLPAHSTAD
+557 STATGSAIGQLGYLTNAID
-566 VRQADAAARD
+566 TVPAACPAFVDQADASERNLD
-576 YGSVLISTDPP
+576 GYLISTDPP

-599 YFYVWLRRALRA
+599 FFYVWLRRALRT
-611 VHPTLL
+611 VEPDLF
-617 GTMLVPKAEELVA
+617 GTILVPKSQELVA
-630 NPYRHGG
+630 NPIRHGSKQ
-637 AGAAKQFFETGFEHV
+637 AAKRFFEQGFER
-652 FAHARESAT
+652 FFKTAREAAH

-666 TVYYAFKQSE
+666 AVYYAFKQAES
-676 TDQGGA
+676 DSGGQ

-692 AMVHAGWQVTAT
+692 SMVHAGWTVTST
-704 WPVRSEREGRM
+704 WPVRSERDGRM
-715 IGVGTNALASS
+715 IGNGTNALATS
-726 VVLALRPRPADAPT
+726 VVLTLRPRPEGAPV

-747 ATMKRELGPALRE
+747 AAMKRELGPALRE

-774 AIGPGM
+774 AIGPGI

-785 YAKVIESD
+785 YSKVIESD

-818 GDFDSTTRFAIA
+818 GDFDPTTRFAIA

-845 ENLARARATAVSTM
+845 ESLARARATAVSAM

-869 GKVQLFR
+869 GKVQLYR
-876 PSDLPEDYDVTT
+876 PVDLPEDYDVTT
-888 DQHASAWE
+888 DQHTSAWE
-896 ALQHTIRIQETKGI
+896 ALQHAIRIQETKGI
-910 PAAGAFLQAASRRSD
+910 PAAGAFLHDASRRSD

-957 GIATSWSEMLDSGR
+957 GIATSWSELLDSGR
-971 TASPVSTATT
+971 TAAPVNTAAT
-981 LDFDA
+981 LDFEGIDG
-986 LDE
+986 